1 MVEISHVTADSF
13 AAMAWSAGPLPRDA
27 CSSST
32 RSFPTAPRS
41 CLSGARHGVRSR
53 ALPRISCDLAIFRW
67 EFGWR
72 FRGFNGVFG
81 LGFPRGVL
89 CSMGFW
95 TGFCIFYGNL
105 GNLCGSSMV
114 VWGLGWESSTLPTC
128 KNKKRWPKIAVPVSG
143 KLADGSSLA
152 IFTYFHKT
160 PLCFPH
166 LPPIF
171 MIWSSS
177 EPDPRGRA
185 SLCRS
190 SFACCRWWET
200 PRWRRTWE
208 ALSCVGK
215 DVCCGSDVGYEKS
228 ARVEA
233 SITSGLMSTP
243 D

>member
-53 ALPRISCDLAIFRW
+53 ALPRISCDLAVFRW

-72 FRGFNGVFG
+72 FRGFNGVLG
-81 LGFPRGVL
+81 LGFPREVP
-89 CSMGFW
+89 CSMGFR

-128 KNKKRWPKIAVPVSG
+128 KNKKRWPKIFPVSG
-143 KLADGSSLA
+143 SFWQACGWQFFSN
-152 IFTYFHKT
+152 FHKT
-160 PLCFPH
+160 PLCFPPVSWYDPCTRSTRSRLTLQKQLRLLQMMRDAALETNVGGFVLRWKGCVLWFWCWIRKVCKSWNFH
-166 LPPIF
+166 NIGPIH
-171 MIWSSS
+171 
-177 EPDPRGRA
+177 
-185 SLCRS
+185 
-190 SFACCRWWET
+190 
-200 PRWRRTWE
+200 
-208 ALSCVGK
+208 
-215 DVCCGSDVGYEKS
+215 
-228 ARVEA
+228 
-233 SITSGLMSTP
+233 
-243 D
+243 